1 MEANFETAVLL
12 PLPAVKA
19 MNGGDE
25 PVRTCLTMLSQ
36 LEASLHGS
44 RKALLARDLARVE
57 QETGEQRVLAGKI
70 EAILQQ
76 RIAPS
81 GSGLEE
87 DLKQSGKRVLAA
99 GRLQAALLARAQRQL
114 RVLVNMLADPSA
126 TYGPMSTPDDAI
138 ASSRIFGWKPDWK
151 RKRAGEI

>member
-1 MEANFETAVLL
+1 
-12 PLPAVKA
+12 

-44 RKALLARDLARVE
+44 RKALLARDLAGVE
-57 QETGEQRVLAGKI
+57 QETREQRVLAGKI
-70 EAILQQ
+70 KAILQQ
-76 RIAPS
+76 RIAPL

-114 RVLVNMLADPSA
+114 RVLVNMLTDPSA
-126 TYGPMSTPDDAI
+126 TYGPMST
-138 ASSRIFGWKPDWK
+138 R
-151 RKRAGEI
+151 

>member
-44 RKALLARDLARVE
+44 RKALLARDLAGVE
-57 QETGEQRVLAGKI
+57 QETREQRVLAGKI
-70 EAILQQ
+70 KAILQQ
-76 RIAPS
+76 RIAPL

-99 GRLQAALLARAQRQL
+99 GRLQA
-114 RVLVNMLADPSA
+114 D
-126 TYGPMSTPDDAI
+126 
-138 ASSRIFGWKPDWK
+138 
-151 RKRAGEI
+151 RKSVV